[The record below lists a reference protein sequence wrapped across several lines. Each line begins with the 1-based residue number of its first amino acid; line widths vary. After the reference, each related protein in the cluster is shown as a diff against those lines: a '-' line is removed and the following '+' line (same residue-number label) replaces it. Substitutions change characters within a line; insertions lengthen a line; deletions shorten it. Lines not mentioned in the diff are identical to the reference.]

1 MTDDRCFVGIWK
13 YHVLILG
20 SCLLILKYEISNH
33 SSVEKLKKI
42 GQLFSPAAFIHDSEE
57 NMLKMESLIR
67 NQNIGG
73 ITFFHSRYS
82 AAANFEKRQ
91 ETLSVEN
98 TLEKLH
104 LLIQRYQ
111 KISETPL
118 LISIDAE
125 FGLAMRVENT
135 PQYPFAI
142 SLGAMSEKYT
152 ELVFETG
159 FRIGKDLKQSGIH
172 LNFAPVADINTNP
185 KNPVIGYR
193 SFGTDRIKVSNF
205 ALAMYRGM
213 VKAGIGACY
222 KHFPGHGD
230 TDVDSHLGLPV
241 INKNKS
247 QLMDEELYPFLDGIR
262 NGVDMIMVG
271 HLAAPALSSG
281 QHIPASISK
290 DIITGFLRKEL
301 GFKGIV
307 VSDALNMKS
316 VSNMFPE
323 PGMLEWE
330 AFNAGNDILCFSEN
344 VKEGIYMIDQ
354 NADEKQI
361 DESFQKI
368 MQLKEKLG
376 LNDMKS
382 IGYPAFDW
390 NKHHAFN
397 QQLAKEY
404 ISVIS
409 DRSSPSGIQ
418 TDIENRK
425 TALVSVYKE
434 KDNLFFNGIDPKK
447 LIPRFGITQNQGFD
461 FEKLNDFESILVA
474 LFVPSAKP
482 VNHFGLDIEL
492 MKKIGKLS
500 ENKKVELYLFGT
512 PLCLNDIPN
521 SSNFNKITCAYQD
534 FEVVQIEAARFFLT
548 RK

>member
-1 MTDDRCFVGIWK
+1 MKSQIT
-13 YHVLILG
+13 
-20 SCLLILKYEISNH
+20 NH
-33 SSVEKLKKI
+33 TVVEKLKKI
-42 GQLFSPAAFIHDSEE
+42 GQLFSPAAFIHDTEE
-57 NMLKMESLIR
+57 NILKMESLIR
-67 NQNIGG
+67 NQFIGG

-111 KISETPL
+111 KISITPL

-125 FGLAMRVENT
+125 FGLAMRIENT
-135 PQYPFAI
+135 PQYPYAI
-142 SLGAMSEKYT
+142 SLGAMSEKNAD
-152 ELVFETG
+152 LVFETG
-159 FRIGKDLKQSGIH
+159 FKIGMDLKQSGIH

-193 SFGTDRIKVSNF
+193 SFGKDRNKVSNF
-205 ALAMYRGM
+205 ALAMYNGM
-213 VKAGIGACY
+213 AMAGIGACY

-241 INKNKS
+241 INKEKS
-247 QLMDEELYPFLDGIR
+247 QLMEEELYPFLEGIK

-271 HLAAPALSSG
+271 HLAAPVLSSG
-281 QHIPASISK
+281 QNIPASISK
-290 DIITGFLRKEL
+290 EIITGFLKEEL
-301 GFKGIV
+301 GFKGLV

-316 VSNMFPE
+316 VSNMFAE

-344 VKEGIYMIDQ
+344 VKEGIQLI
-354 NADEKQI
+354 NEKAEEKQI

-376 LNDMKS
+376 LNVQETFRFQD
-382 IGYPAFDW
+382 FNW

-409 DRSSPSGIQ
+409 DTESSSGIHL
-418 TDIENRK
+418 DLENRK
-425 TALVSVYKE
+425 TALLSVYKG
-434 KDNLFFNGIDPKK
+434 KDNPFFQGIDPKN
-447 LIPRFGITQNQGFD
+447 LIPKFSIYQNSEFD
-461 FEKLNDFESILVA
+461 FGKLDDFDNVLIA

-482 VNHFGLDIEL
+482 VNHFGLELEL
-492 MKKIGKLS
+492 MKKVGEISK
-500 ENKKVELYLFGT
+500 NKKVELYLFGT
-512 PLCLNDIPN
+512 PLCLNDIPE
-521 SSNFNKITCAYQD
+521 FFKFQKIVCAYQD
-534 FEVVQIEAARFFLT
+534 FEVVQIEASRFFLSG
-548 RK
+548 K